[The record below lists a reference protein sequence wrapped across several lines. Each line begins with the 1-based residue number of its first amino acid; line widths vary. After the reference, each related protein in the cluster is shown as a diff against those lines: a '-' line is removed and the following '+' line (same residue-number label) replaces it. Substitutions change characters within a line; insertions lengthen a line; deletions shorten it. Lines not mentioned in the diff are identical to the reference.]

1 MNQALYAHMTNKRKM
16 KTKQNKTKQNKKKN
30 KITAVTDAAL
40 IIYLCH
46 HYIHI
51 VNHAISFKNVVT
63 C

>member
-1 MNQALYAHMTNKRKM
+1 MTNKRKM